1 LKALFACAFAVAL
14 MMGCPAYAVQP
25 DEIMADPGK
34 EARARE
40 LSRELR
46 CMVCQNQSI
55 DDSEA
60 PLARDLRLL
69 VRERIAAGDSDNQV
83 IDFLVARYGEFV
95 LLKPRFNP
103 HTLLLWL
110 LPPLAL
116 VGGGL
121 ALWSYNRRRSKF
133 PYAEDRDLLTL
144 TPEEEARLERLIA
157 GQTSPESPPELPPIA
172 TAPVSAKTLG

>member
-1 LKALFACAFAVAL
+1 MAGSSAAC
-14 MMGCPAYAVQP
+14 AVQP
-25 DEIMADPGK
+25 DEIMSDSAK
-34 EARARE
+34 ESRARD

-69 VRERIAAGDSDNQV
+69 VRERIAAGDSDAQV

-95 LLKPRFNP
+95 LLKPRLKP

-110 LPPLAL
+110 LPP
-116 VGGGL
+116 
-121 ALWSYNRRRSKF
+121 RRSRSADTEGQ
-133 PYAEDRDLLTL
+133 PLLKL
-144 TPEEEARLERLIA
+144 SADEEARLERLMA
-157 GQTSPESPPELPPIA
+157 AEPSPDR
-172 TAPVSAKTLG
+172 PV

>member
-1 LKALFACAFAVAL
+1 MKPILACVFALAV
-14 MMGCPAYAVQP
+14 MMGSSAAYAVQP
-25 DEIMADPGK
+25 DEIMSDPAM
-34 EARARE
+34 ETRARD
-40 LSRELR
+40 LSHELR

-69 VRERIAAGDSDNQV
+69 VRERIAAGDSDAQV

-95 LLKPRFNP
+95 LLKPRLKP

-116 VGGGL
+116 AGGGF
-121 ALWSYNRRRSKF
+121 ALWMNSRRRSRSAA
-133 PYAEDRDLLTL
+133 AEDPSLLRL
-144 TPEEEARLERLIA
+144 TAEEEARLERLTA
-157 GQTSPESPPELPPIA
+157 AKPPADKPA
-172 TAPVSAKTLG
+172 